1 MQNNW
6 LEDMRRHTS
15 PIMIGL
21 LVARLLKPPGITREE
36 YLDKYAQRQYE
47 TEFKN
52 LTDKLVS

>member
-1 MQNNW
+1 
-6 LEDMRRHTS
+6 MRRHTS